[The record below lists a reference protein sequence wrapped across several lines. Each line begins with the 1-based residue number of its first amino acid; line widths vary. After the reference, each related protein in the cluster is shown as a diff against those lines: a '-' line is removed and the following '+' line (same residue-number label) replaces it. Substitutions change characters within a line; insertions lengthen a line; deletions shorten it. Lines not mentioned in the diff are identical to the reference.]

1 MKSSLA
7 RAISVGLRR
16 PRHPLGTGCAVRR
29 GVVDAV
35 QPRGQSD
42 RQDRHGAG
50 LQQLEGGSGTLLGLA
65 GASGADGIVVL
76 AGVILIVVRGLLL
89 RPLEMLSQQF
99 VNWRGPARPADR
111 RGRDPLRRDASAGA
125 GSRAAQDQAAALR
138 RRQRQR
144 GLSMR
149 ARLLCG
155 LVWSLALAIPGRAR
169 RRKLRRQQTLSARC
183 LWARACLSSF

>member
-1 MKSSLA
+1 M
-7 RAISVGLRR
+7 GLRR
-16 PRHPLGTGCAVRR
+16 PRCPLGTGCAARR

-35 QPRGQSD
+35 QPRGQSIGKVAMARD
-42 RQDRHGAG
+42 FSSSRAAAG
-50 LQQLEGGSGTLLGLA
+50 RSLVWQGLLALT
-65 GASGADGIVVL
+65 GIVVL

-89 RPLEMLSQQF
+89 RPLEMLSQKF
-99 VNWRGPARPADR
+99 RWPRAGATSRSRPR
-111 RGRDPLRRDASAGA
+111 TLRRDASAGA

-138 RRQRQR
+138 RRHRQR

-155 LVWSLALAIPGRAR
+155 LVWSLALAIPAGAS

-183 LWARACLSSF
+183 LWVRACLSSF